1 MDRKFRVIIVEDV
14 KLELKG
20 TEEIFRNEIPEAEVM
35 GTAMTEKDF
44 WSLMEQGLPDM
55 VLLDL
60 GLGGSTTV
68 GIDICKNIRKRY
80 PKVKVL
86 IFTGEILNEKLW
98 VDALDAG
105 AHVLV
110 EKPFAVSHEEAAQ
123 MLEHAK
129 RNNRRIMNAFPMRF
143 NPAVIEAK
151 KTVDSGHIGDILC
164 ITGINHGKIP
174 SGWFID
180 KKLSGGGG
188 VMDHT
193 VHLADLIRWFTGS
206 EYRDV
211 YCESGCLLHNKGI
224 DDTGIVMAH
233 MENGVFATIDCS
245 WAHHRNYPI
254 WPQVDM
260 EIIGTKG
267 TLELRAF
274 GQVNHITDQ
283 KGEKI
288 EDIVWNEDGDAG
300 LIREFIDVVR
310 TGKEPVASGL
320 DGARAL
326 EVAEAAYKST
336 SSHRKERVV
345 HI

>member
-1 MDRKFRVIIVEDV
+1 MNTRIGVISFEHMHALSYTTELLKIDGVDLIGISDV
-14 KLELKG
+14 DEY
-20 TEEIFRNEIPEAEVM
+20 R
-35 GTAMTEKDF
+35 GTAMSSRFNTKYYSDYHD
-44 WSLMEQGLPDM
+44 LLAQKPDG
-55 VLLDL
+55 V
-60 GLGGSTTV
+60 
-68 GIDICKNIRKRY
+68 IICSNNSMHCC
-80 PKVKVL
+80 L
-86 IFTGEILNEKLW
+86 SC
-98 VDALDAG
+98 DALDAG

-310 TGKEPVASGL
+310 TGKEPIASGL